1 MSDKRDKKL
10 LMDRNKKK
18 KNILGFEQ
26 VEDEDQKKRYE
37 EEIEK
42 FKPKSDTKKKT
53 IRMTEPKSYEQYK
66 KDEDNSLLSRLGRFV
81 SPAADL
87 AEDVVT
93 GVGKAASKVKEVLTD
108 SYNRATTNRMVKD
121 REKVIQLKNKGK
133 YKGKD

>member
-42 FKPKSDTKKKT
+42 FKPKSDSKKKT

-108 SYNRATTNRMVKD
+108 SYNRATTPRYVED

-133 YKGKD
+133 YKGKE

>member
-1 MSDKRDKKL
+1 MSEKRDKKI
-10 LMDRNKKK
+10 LMERNKKK

-42 FKPKSDTKKKT
+42 FKPKSDSKKKT

-66 KDEDNSLLSRLGRFV
+66 KDEDNSLLSRLGRFI
-81 SPAADL
+81 SPATDL

-93 GVGKAASKVKEVLTD
+93 GVGKAASKVGEVFKD
-108 SYNRATTNRMVKD
+108 SWYRATTPRYVED
-121 REKVIQLKNKGK
+121 RENVIKKKVKGT